1 MGFLIAIFAV
11 LIVYWLIFYTTIGYE
26 FRAVGKNLEASRY
39 SGISPSMTI
48 YLQ

>member
-26 FRAVGKNLEASRY
+26 FRAVGKNLEASD
-39 SGISPSMTI
+39 IVE
-48 YLQ
+48 